1 MEGSVAL
8 PAYGAVK
15 GALRGMAKSLAV
27 EWGPARIGVVCVS
40 PLAQTSAL
48 QRAYVENPELQGR
61 LAQAVPLQRVGDPDT
76 DVAPVVVFLLGDG
89 ARYITGQTVV
99 VDGGRFM
106 AL

>member
-1 MEGSVAL
+1 
-8 PAYGAVK
+8 
-15 GALRGMAKSLAV
+15 MAKSLAL
-27 EWGPARIGVVCVS
+27 EWGAAHIGVVCVS
-40 PLAQTSAL
+40 PLAQTTAL
-48 QRAYVENPELQGR
+48 QRAYVENPTLQER
-61 LAQAVPLQRVGDPDT
+61 LAKAVPLHRVGDPDT